1 MSWLDK
7 CELML
12 NNPLLDESRL
22 SYIRSVHNQLLRGC
36 EPTEPQLTLLE
47 RFWTSHLK
55 RAKINKKKLIEEFG
69 L

>member
-1 MSWLDK
+1 
-7 CELML
+7 ML
-12 NNPLLDESRL
+12 NNALLDASRL
-22 SYIRSVHNQLLRGC
+22 GYVKSVHQQLIRGAT
-36 EPTEPQLTLLE
+36 PTEPQLTLLE